1 MSILAGFLHILAT
14 LFSMVCQVF
23 YWLLIIR
30 IILGWVGV
38 TPYSNFNE
46 AVAVIYNATDFLLRP
61 FRRLPLTIGPID
73 FSPIL
78 VFFLLQFAQRWV
90 VVQLLTLAARLQ
102 S

>member
-1 MSILAGFLHILAT
+1 MPFVASLLHIVAT
-14 LFSMVCQVF
+14 LFNMVCQVF

-30 IILGWVGV
+30 IILSWVGV

-78 VFFLLQFAQRWV
+78 VFFLLQLAQRWV
-90 VVQLLTLAARLQ
+90 VDQLLRLAANI

>member
-1 MSILAGFLHILAT
+1 MGTVAATLLHLLAT
-14 LFSMVCQVF
+14 LINMVCTVF
-23 YWLLIIR
+23 SWLLIIR
-30 IILGWVGV
+30 IILSWVGV
-38 TPYSNFNE
+38 TPYTHFNE

-78 VFFLLQFAQRWV
+78 VFFLLQLIQRWV
-90 VVQLLTLAARLQ
+90 VEQLLLLAARL